1 MDVRI
6 VGVPVIDGNPV
17 EFCAEVALG
26 IGHQLTGKGAEVS
39 HLSRV
44 LRRDDEAEV
53 VAILFASFREG
64 ALIGRF
70 RPFIEHT
77 GIYAIT
83 SDAVA
88 LEVDDVLCKRR
99 RAEFV
104 SPMPDHARLDHN
116 PT

>member
-17 EFCAEVALG
+17 ELCAEVALG
-26 IGHQLTGKGAEVS
+26 IGHQLAGEDLEVV
-39 HLSRV
+39 HLSRI
-44 LRRDDEAEV
+44 LRRHDEAEV
-53 VAILFASFREG
+53 VAVVFASISEG

-70 RPFIEHT
+70 GPCIEHT

-83 SDAVA
+83 GDAVA
-88 LEVDDVLCKRR
+88 LEVSDVLCERR